1 MKKYS
6 NKKKRDKIKFV
17 ICVCLEY
24 VIIVGVVIS
33 VYANLYVAYHNNV
46 YFAFQMNLLEMQGE
60 NVSLHRKKIEKK
72 IDGKTWSVNGNY
84 DEQDKVKLC
93 PLDIMIQDENG
104 KIGIIEPDLNIVRF
118 TGLSGHHSVL
128 ERPLSEAKRPP
139 VFR

>member
-1 MKKYS
+1 MVAIWVWLSLWGVKKYS

-46 YFAFQMNLLEMQGE
+46 YFALQMNLLEMQGE

-72 IDGKTWSVNGNY
+72 LM
-84 DEQDKVKLC
+84 E
-93 PLDIMIQDENG
+93 
-104 KIGIIEPDLNIVRF
+104 
-118 TGLSGHHSVL
+118 
-128 ERPLSEAKRPP
+128 KRG
-139 VFR
+139 V